1 MRTYKNSF
9 PIKVPV
15 IKIEQPLGVFYVAAL
30 DASILLKVSYSTP
43 AKAIENEDN
52 KPSYNIFGTQ
62 REKKEK
68 RLKEIAHYI
77 DTVEAAFPNS
87 IILGANY
94 HEDGNL
100 EESEEKRWHITK
112 NENDSSLFLV
122 IPTEEKLASII
133 DGQHRLFAF
142 EESDRKSMQL
152 LCAIYLD
159 LPLPYHAYIFATINF
174 NQKKV
179 DKSLAYQLFGFN
191 LEEEPAQSW
200 SPETLAVYLTR
211 IFDGNPD
218 SPFCG
223 HIMIGVQDDT
233 GSDSTNNWLVSMATV
248 VDGIL
253 KLITSNPKRDR
264 DLMHKTS
271 ILDGR
276 NRSKLVKSTN
286 LPLRKWYIDGNDLG
300 IYTVINNFFIAAKKV
315 FWESVKFRSFIIK
328 TVGIQALFDIL
339 KIMLDDVT
347 ISEMPLADLNS
358 QFFADKLSNAQ
369 HVDFSDNFFQA
380 SGTGRGRIKNI
391 IGISMGVIDLNALK
405 ISESD
410 RQDYNT
416 LLPNLRY

>member
-1 MRTYKNSF
+1 MSTIRNIF

-15 IKIEQPLGVFYVAAL
+15 LKIEQPLGVFYVAAL
-30 DASILLKVSYSTP
+30 NADLLLKVSYSTP
-43 AKAIENEDN
+43 AKAIETEDN
-52 KPSYNIFGTQ
+52 KPYYNIFGTQ

-68 RLKEIAHYI
+68 RLKEIARYI

-100 EESEEKRWHITK
+100 EEAVDKRWQIIK
-112 NENDSSLFLV
+112 NENDHSLFLV

-142 EESDRKSMQL
+142 KESDRKSMPL

-159 LPLPYHAYIFATINF
+159 LPLPYHAYLFATINF

-191 LEEEPAQSW
+191 LDEEPPHSW

-211 IFDGNPD
+211 IFDSNID
-218 SPFCG
+218 SPFFG
-223 HIMIGVQDDT
+223 HIMIGIQDDPE
-233 GSDSTNNWLVSMATV
+233 GPPTNNWMVSMATV

-264 DLMHKTS
+264 DLMHKSS
-271 ILDGR
+271 IMGGR
-276 NRSKLVKSTN
+276 NRNKLSKASS
-286 LPLRKWYIDGNDLG
+286 LPLRNWYIEGNDLG
-300 IYTVINNFFIAAKKV
+300 IYAVINNYFTAVKSV
-315 FWESVKFRSFIIK
+315 FWLKTSYRSYIIK

-339 KIMLDDVT
+339 KIMLNDAT
-347 ISEMPLADLNS
+347 NTEMDIADLNIKY
-358 QFFADKLSNAQ
+358 FTDKLLNARD
-369 HVDFSDNFFQA
+369 VDFSNNFFQA

-391 IGISMGVIDLNALK
+391 NWVIQLTQVTTTYSMLGYGRLSPVTFRI
-405 ISESD
+405 
-410 RQDYNT
+410 
-416 LLPNLRY
+416 